1 MFKRILLTAVCAA
14 AAATFTACSS
24 VELGTDLN
32 GVKLTANES
41 FESAGHIH
49 ADIWGIYIFGFPVF
63 TGSVH
68 QNGKCRMFDNTVTT
82 GNAVALLTGNAK
94 AKLKC
99 HAVTDITT
107 ERTTYW
113 LWPTVFFVYK
123 DVQASGNVL
132 K

>member
-1 MFKRILLTAVCAA
+1 MFKKILLTALCVT

-32 GVKLTANES
+32 GMKLTTNES
-41 FESAGHIH
+41 FESVAHIH

-68 QNGKCRMFDNTVTT
+68 QNGKCRIFDNTVTV
-82 GNAVALLTGNAK
+82 GNAVALLTGNAR
-94 AKLKC
+94 AKLKSQI
-99 HAVTDITT
+99 VTDITT
-107 ERTTYW
+107 ERTTQW
-113 LWPTVFFVYK
+113 LWPTFFFVYK